1 MHIVISGGSG
11 FLGKRLQM
19 YLINNGHQVTILT
32 RSLDRNQEV
41 EGVKLVEWMNEGN
54 HPEAELENVDAII
67 HLAGES
73 ISGSRWTKLK
83 KERILSSR
91 VNTTKE
97 MYRIIANL
105 ERKPQVFINAS
116 AVGYYGMSE
125 TDTYTEKSG
134 SDANDFLASVVK
146 RWESEAEKV
155 KQLNVRTVFTRFG
168 VILGNGGALPLMVLP
183 YKLGVGGT
191 MGSGKQWIS
200 WVHIDDA
207 VKMIV
212 YAMTH
217 PNINGP
223 MNITAPNP
231 VRMKEFGQTISK
243 VLRRPHWLPV
253 PSFVMKLG
261 LGEMS
266 DMILKGQRVLPEL
279 ATNHG
284 YHFQYANVEDALDNI
299 LGSKF

>member
-1 MHIVISGGSG
+1 MHIVISGGRG

-32 RSLDRNQEV
+32 RSLDGNQEV
-41 EGVKLVEWMNEGN
+41 KGVKLVEWMNEGN

-73 ISGSRWTKLK
+73 ISGSRWTKSK

-91 VNTTKE
+91 LNTTKE

-116 AVGYYGMSE
+116 AVGFYGMSE
-125 TDTYTEKSG
+125 TETYTEKSG

-212 YAMTH
+212 YAITH

-243 VLRRPHWLPV
+243 VLRRRHWLPV

-284 YHFQYANVEDALDNI
+284 YHFQYANVEDALENI
-299 LGSKF
+299 LGK

>member
-32 RSLDRNQEV
+32 RSLDGHQKL
-41 EGVKLVEWMNEGN
+41 EGVKMVEWMNKGN
-54 HPEAELENVDAII
+54 HPEAELKGVDAII
-67 HLAGES
+67 HLASES
-73 ISGSRWTKLK
+73 ISGSRWTKAK

-91 VNTTKE
+91 LNTTKE
-97 MYRIIANL
+97 IYRIIANL
-105 ERKPQVFINAS
+105 EKKPQVLINAS

-125 TDTYTEKSG
+125 TETYTEYSR

-146 RWESEAEKV
+146 EWEREAGKV
-155 KQLNVRTVFTRFG
+155 KELNVRTVFTRFG
-168 VILGNGGALPLMVLP
+168 VILGDGGALPLMVLP

-191 MGSGKQWIS
+191 MGNGKQWIS
-200 WVHIDDA
+200 WVHVDDA
-207 VKMIV
+207 VQMIA
-212 YAMTH
+212 YAITH

-243 VLRRPHWLPV
+243 VLSRPHWLPV
-253 PSFVMKLG
+253 PSVAMKLG

-279 ATNHG
+279 ARKHG
-284 YHFQYANVEDALDNI
+284 YTFQYSNLNDALENI
-299 LGSKF
+299 LGK

>member
-11 FLGKRLQM
+11 FLGTRLQM
-19 YLINNGHQVTILT
+19 HLINNGHEVTILT
-32 RSLDRNQEV
+32 RNSERKNGI
-41 EGVKLVEWMNEGN
+41 EGVKLVEWMNEGD
-54 HPEAELENVDAII
+54 HPEAELKDVDAII

-73 ISGSRWTKLK
+73 ISGSRWTKAK

-91 VNTTKE
+91 LDTTKE
-97 MYRIIANL
+97 IYRIIANL
-105 ERKPQVFINAS
+105 EKKPQVLINAS

-125 TDTYTEKSG
+125 TETYTENSR

-146 RWESEAEKV
+146 EWEREAEKV
-155 KQLNVRTVFTRFG
+155 KELNVRAVLTRFG

-191 MGSGKQWIS
+191 MGSGKQWVS
-200 WVHIDDA
+200 WVHVDDA
-207 VKMIV
+207 VQMIV
-212 YAMTH
+212 YAITH
-217 PNINGP
+217 PDINGP
-223 MNITAPNP
+223 MNITAPKP

-253 PSFVMKLG
+253 PGIVMKLG

-284 YHFQYANVEDALDNI
+284 YTFQYAKVEDALENI
-299 LGSKF
+299 LGRKL